1 MTLCSISLHE
11 KGSRVQKSWY
21 AVKAVDQE
29 DFMILTAV
37 SNQATTAN
45 SSSNW
50 SLWQFNN
57 SLVHNCNI
65 IIIGPSVW
73 ELPSTVAQASERT
86 K

>member
-1 MTLCSISLHE
+1 MSLHE
-11 KGSRVQKSWY
+11 TGSRVQKSWY
-21 AVKAVDQE
+21 AVKAVDPE

-45 SSSNW
+45 SNSNW

-57 SLVHNCNI
+57 SLVHNCNNI